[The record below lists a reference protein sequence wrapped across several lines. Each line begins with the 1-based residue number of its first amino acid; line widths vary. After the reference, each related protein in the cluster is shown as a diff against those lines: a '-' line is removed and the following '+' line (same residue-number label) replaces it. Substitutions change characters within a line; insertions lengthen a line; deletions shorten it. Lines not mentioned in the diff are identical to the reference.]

1 MSDVLVNLGDRSYAV
16 TIGVGV
22 LPQTGA
28 LIANV
33 RRPSAALVVS
43 NRKVAGLYAQ
53 SVLSSLSGEQ
63 IRAELFLVPSGERY
77 KTLGTV
83 RRIYDALVGSK
94 MDRGCAVI
102 ALGGG
107 VVGDMAGFA
116 AATYMRG
123 VDFYQVPTTLLAQV
137 DASIGGKTG
146 VDLPQGKNLIGAF
159 YQPRRVIIDTLTL
172 KTLPARELRAG
183 LAEVVKHG
191 IICDKAL
198 FEFVATNTRQLL
210 ARQDDALQEA
220 IKRSVEIKR
229 DVVQQDERESELR
242 TILNYGH
249 TVGHA
254 IEALTGYAKYR
265 HGEAVAIGMVAEA
278 LIAEREGAAEE
289 DVFEPVRDVV
299 RRLGLP
305 TTFDE
310 YFSPDKMLEVMELDK
325 KAMWGEIRMALP
337 VRIGECRVFT
347 VERSALLGVLRDLCA
362 RVV

>member
-1 MSDVLVNLGDRSYAV
+1 MIDVPVNLGDRSYFV
-16 TIGVGV
+16 TIGAGV
-22 LPQTGA
+22 LSQTGT
-28 LIANV
+28 LIADV
-33 RRPSAALVVS
+33 KRPSAALVVS
-43 NRKVAGLYAQ
+43 NRKVTGLYAQ
-53 SVLSSLSGEQ
+53 NVLSSLAGER
-63 IRAELFLVPSGERY
+63 IRAELFVVPFGERY

-83 RRIYDALVGSK
+83 RRIYDALVAAK
-94 MDRGCAVI
+94 MDRGCAII

-159 YQPRRVIIDTLTL
+159 HQPRRVIIDTLTL

-191 IICDKAL
+191 IICDKAF
-198 FEFVATNTRQLL
+198 FEFVATNARQLL
-210 ARQDDALQEA
+210 ARQNDALQEA

-229 DVVQQDERESELR
+229 DVVQQDERESGLR
-242 TILNYGH
+242 AILNYGH

-254 IEALTGYAKYR
+254 IEALTDYAKYR

-289 DVFEPVRDVV
+289 DVFEPVRDIV

-305 TTFDE
+305 TAFDE
-310 YFSPDKMLEVMELDK
+310 YCSPDKMLEVMELDK

-347 VERSALLGVLRDLCA
+347 VERSTLLSALRDFCT